1 MNTNL
6 ELARDNMVENQIRTW
21 DVLDPRVLDVLGR
34 LQRENFT
41 PERYRTWRSWMSNCR
56 WAMAR

>member
-41 PERYRTWRSWMSNCR
+41 PSAIGTWRSWMSNCR
-56 WAMAR
+56 WVTAR